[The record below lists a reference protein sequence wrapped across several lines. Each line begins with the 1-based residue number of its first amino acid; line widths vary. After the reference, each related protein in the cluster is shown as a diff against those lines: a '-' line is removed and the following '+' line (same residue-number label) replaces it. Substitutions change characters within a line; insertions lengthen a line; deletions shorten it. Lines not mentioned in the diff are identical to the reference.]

1 MPFYEYVCEACGKDF
16 VLLQSMNAKAE
27 DTACPYCEAKKAKK
41 KISKFSSLG
50 AGDHAGCGSGGNA
63 WGGG

>member
-16 VLLQSMNAKAE
+16 VLLQSISAKE
-27 DTACPYCEAKKAKK
+27 SDTTCPYCSEKRAKKMM
-41 KISKFSSLG
+41 SKFSSG
-50 AGDHAGCGSGGNA
+50 GHDHSVCGIGSGG